1 MVTLEANWTP
11 PTFTVQT
18 ELLFPFIKR
27 EMLLPDVQC
36 SAKVSS
42 HLFAKSQ

>member
-1 MVTLEANWTP
+1 MTLEANWTP
-11 PTFTVQT
+11 PNFTIKT
-18 ELLFPFIKR
+18 ELLIPFTKR

-42 HLFAKSQ
+42 HLFSKFQ